1 MSEKNYDIYLD
12 LGSSK
17 IRATAFDKQE
27 KNQIFFVVKEC
38 LTCLKLNLDSSTI
51 FLK

>member
-17 IRATAFDKQE
+17 IRVTGFDKQE
-27 KNQIFFVVKEC
+27 KNQIFFQG
-38 LTCLKLNLDSSTI
+38 
-51 FLK
+51 

>member
-17 IRATAFDKQE
+17 IRVTAFDKQE
-27 KNQIFFVVKEC
+27 KNQIFFFRKR
-38 LTCLKLNLDSSTI
+38 LSNLFKIKSTKLIRN
-51 FLK
+51 

>member
-17 IRATAFDKQE
+17 IRVTAFDKQE
-27 KNQIFFVVKEC
+27 KNQIFFLEKNC
-38 LTCLKLNLDSSTI
+38 LTCLKLHQLTY
-51 FLK
+51 

>member
-27 KNQIFFVVKEC
+27 KNQIFFLEKDLFGPFFVIMLIIK
-38 LTCLKLNLDSSTI
+38 
-51 FLK
+51 